1 MSSKR
6 ARRSEDPYPEKRVE
20 VPPKLWKLLD
30 KIPRESR
37 LIWVLFHIER
47 SSCKEIARFLDL
59 TEEAVRTHLERA
71 ESHVLEGAPW
81 IRLAE
86 LTVGKP
92 HHRRLLQQIMGSL
105 RRIPRWR
112 LPRERERGNRQDERR
127 TTGVR
132 GQMVSTP
139 AQG

>member
-1 MSSKR
+1 MPSKR

-30 KIPRESR
+30 EIPRQSR
-37 LIWVLFHIER
+37 LTWVLYHIER

-92 HHRRLLQQIMGSL
+92 HHQRLLQQIMASMD
-105 RRIPRWR
+105 RIPGWG
-112 LPRERERGNRQDERR
+112 LAKEREKRQDERR

-132 GQMVSTP
+132 GQKNRP
-139 AQG
+139 RA